1 MIFFIDS
8 ETELGLGLILG
19 SSWFLAGGHIYSAEI
34 CAGLFPL
41 PCLTAKPCSLRWG
54 NSVEFH
60 SFHEGKDLFLQS
72 LEHDSQGRWQWTF
85 PQHPWMHRGV
95 MASLAVGALERDIFH
110 PKSSTGAFFILSSTA
125 GSPRSSTGSFLI
137 QFSKILHWIFFHPVL
152 HDPPLDLG
160 GLDEKC
166 SSPKSPRGSYTEA
179 QGLCSL
185 WNHTEG
191 CVCGMPTP
199 RKNKT

>member
-19 SSWFLAGGHIYSAEI
+19 PSWFLAGDHVYSAEI

-72 LEHDSQGRWQWTF
+72 LEHDSQGRWQ
-85 PQHPWMHRGV
+85 
-95 MASLAVGALERDIFH
+95 
-110 PKSSTGAFFILSSTA
+110 
-125 GSPRSSTGSFLI
+125 
-137 QFSKILHWIFFHPVL
+137 
-152 HDPPLDLG
+152 
-160 GLDEKC
+160 
-166 SSPKSPRGSYTEA
+166 
-179 QGLCSL
+179 
-185 WNHTEG
+185 
-191 CVCGMPTP
+191 
-199 RKNKT
+199 